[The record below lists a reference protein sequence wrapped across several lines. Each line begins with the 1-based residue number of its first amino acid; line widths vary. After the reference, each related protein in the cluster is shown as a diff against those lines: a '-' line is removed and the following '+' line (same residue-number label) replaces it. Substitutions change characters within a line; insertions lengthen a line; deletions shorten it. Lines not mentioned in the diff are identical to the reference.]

1 MAHLRLEDSLVL
13 DIFDL
18 GVVGVPFAEI
28 GRYFDISPSR
38 ASDIFWGRT
47 YREVTADRISDIMRG
62 DASYGSAPAG
72 NVELVVE
79 AWLDAEPSTAR
90 PERWARC
97 CRDERE
103 AAR

>member
-1 MAHLRLEDSLVL
+1 MAHVRLEDWLVL

-28 GRYFDISPSR
+28 GRYFDISPGR

-47 YREVTADRISDIMRG
+47 YRDVTADRISDILRG
-62 DASYGSAPAG
+62 DASYGTAPAG
-72 NVELVVE
+72 NVDLVVE
-79 AWLDAEPSTAR
+79 AWLDAEPSAR
-90 PERWARC
+90 PEPWTRC
-97 CRDERE
+97 RCRERQG